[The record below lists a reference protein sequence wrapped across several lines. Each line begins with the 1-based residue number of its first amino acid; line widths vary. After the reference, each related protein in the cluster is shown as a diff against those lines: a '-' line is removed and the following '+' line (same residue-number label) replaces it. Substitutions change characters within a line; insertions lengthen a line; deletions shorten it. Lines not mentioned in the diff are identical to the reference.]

1 VNVPVDVDRDGARER
16 AAAEL
21 ADPAYQSAEPSWLA
35 RAARW
40 LTEALANLLAGA
52 ASITPGGLFG
62 VIVLL
67 LLLGAAIVL
76 IRLRI
81 GALAGTGR
89 ADRFVFEPGRPH
101 SAREH
106 RKAAELAAA
115 RGNLDEAVRERF
127 RAIVRDLEQRGV
139 LDERSGRT
147 VDEIAEQAGTRLPGC
162 ADGLQ
167 EAARLFD
174 DVVYGGRHAT
184 ADGYRH
190 LADLDARVQAERPA
204 LATALG

>member
-1 VNVPVDVDRDGARER
+1 MNVPVDVDRDGARE
-16 AAAEL
+16 AAAQEL
-21 ADPAYQSAEPSWLA
+21 ADPAYEAAEPSWLA
-35 RAARW
+35 DAVRW

-62 VIVLL
+62 VVVLVLL
-67 LLLGAAIVL
+67 LVVAIVL

-81 GALAGTGR
+81 GPLARQGR
-89 ADRFVFEPGRPH
+89 AGRFLFEPGRPR

-106 RKAAELAAA
+106 REAAEAAAA
-115 RGNLDEAVRERF
+115 RGDLDEAVRERF

-147 VDEIAEQAGTRLPGC
+147 VDEIAEQAGARLPGC
-162 ADGLQ
+162 ADGLRA
-167 EAARLFD
+167 AARLFD

-184 ADGYRH
+184 ADGYRE
-190 LADLDARVQAERPA
+190 LAALDARVQAERPA
-204 LATALG
+204 LLATSR